1 MLPSPNL
8 RLLLD
13 HVLNWI
19 KNYMSVYQAELR
31 GYKTNGMSIIGYARK
46 SKGVQ
51 KRGTKN
57 RVRLIQK
64 MVARLEERSL
74 VVKIYVSP
82 SCDAKEPLEQRDM
95 PASRALIRK
104 LKDVE
109 GTMQGRK
116 AAVVEAYLKLTC
128 GIEDILAVLAKDE
141 KYVCLVVLDFA
152 GLSTD
157 PNDVYDHT
165 CRVQVCRPIWK
176 K

>member
-1 MLPSPNL
+1 
-8 RLLLD
+8 
-13 HVLNWI
+13 
-19 KNYMSVYQAELR
+19 
-31 GYKTNGMSIIGYARK
+31 
-46 SKGVQ
+46 
-51 KRGTKN
+51 
-57 RVRLIQK
+57 

-109 GTMQGRK
+109 GTMQ
-116 AAVVEAYLKLTC
+116 
-128 GIEDILAVLAKDE
+128 VLAKDE